1 MCQNFNDSD
10 IVIKPSSQ
18 CLKIT
23 EKVSFCSASEAS
35 YIYTLSEQ
43 KFSVSRQKLVETAEI
58 EISKWDILVD
68 FQTLCF
74 IILDFRLVTYMFV
87 CD

>member
-23 EKVSFCSASEAS
+23 EKVSFTSASEAS
-35 YIYTLSEQ
+35 YIYTLS
-43 KFSVSRQKLVETAEI
+43 VSRQKLVENAKI
-58 EISKWDILVD
+58 EKSKWDILVD

>member
-23 EKVSFCSASEAS
+23 EKVSFSSASEAS

-43 KFSVSRQKLVETAEI
+43 KFSVSRQKLVENAKI
-58 EISKWDILVD
+58 EKSKWDILVD
-68 FQTLCF
+68 FQTLC
-74 IILDFRLVTYMFV
+74 
-87 CD
+87 

>member
-23 EKVSFCSASEAS
+23 EKVSFSSASEAS
-35 YIYTLSEQ
+35 YIYTLS
-43 KFSVSRQKLVETAEI
+43 VSRQKLVENAKI
-58 EISKWDILVD
+58 EKS
-68 FQTLCF
+68 QN
-74 IILDFRLVTYMFV
+74 VTKGEKIRESLFTF
-87 CD
+87 